1 MSISKVSLSG
11 KLGLS
16 SLTLTSEPASSL
28 KSSKLMTL
36 TNTFLTSVLMLS
48 ALDLI
53 IAFLRNDSLS
63 NYTMF
68 VISNL
73 GLTALGLM
81 ISSDLIAENDR
92 ESVKCFLAY
101 MLFLWACITVVKLI
115 FLT

>member
-1 MSISKVSLSG
+1 MSISKVCLSG
-11 KLGLS
+11 
-16 SLTLTSEPASSL
+16 LTSEPETRL
-28 KSSKLMTL
+28 RNPKSITL

-53 IAFLRNDSLS
+53 LAFLRNDSLS
-63 NYTMF
+63 NYIMF

-73 GLTALGLM
+73 AFTGTGLV

-101 MLFLWACITVVKLI
+101 MLFLWVCFTVVKLI
-115 FLT
+115 FLR